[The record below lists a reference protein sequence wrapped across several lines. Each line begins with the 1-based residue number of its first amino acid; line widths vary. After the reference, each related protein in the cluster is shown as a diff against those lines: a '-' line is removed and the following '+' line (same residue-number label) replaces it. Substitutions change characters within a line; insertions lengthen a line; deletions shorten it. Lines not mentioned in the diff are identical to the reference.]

1 MRLQAK
7 ACPGLDPGCKP
18 IRITK
23 TRQIENLEPR
33 FDSIEAEKA
42 PGMIASPRRQ
52 AIVLSSPDCRETVR
66 PLFG

>member
-1 MRLQAK
+1 MRFQAK
-7 ACPGLDPGCKP
+7 ARPGLDPGWKP
-18 IRITK
+18 VRIK
-23 TRQIENLEPR
+23 KMRQIKNLEPR

-52 AIVLSSPDCRETVR
+52 AIVLPSPDCRKTVR